1 VGLIDI
7 TNGQRDSTK
16 ETKIRDAV
24 AAGGLSGMNSTPS
37 AYRSVPVGG
46 DFTASTQPADY
57 PLSGQS
63 IVCFAGEDWWYHHP
77 HSKNHILKR
86 LARHNRVLFVNSI
99 TMGLPSI
106 SNPDFFQ
113 KIRRKLRSYLRW
125 LRKVPEGLWV
135 MTLINVPLYGSPV
148 VRMLNRLLLVLQLR
162 LVMLMLNLRDPI
174 VWVAIPTA
182 ADIVSALGGKLLV
195 YQVSDK
201 YDFNEDSALSRSVI
215 RDMDARLKQRAAVVM
230 YSGRKLYEEAE
241 IRHRYFLEQAVDY
254 ERFAN
259 LPLETP
265 PDIGTIPRPVL
276 GYIGAVDWYT
286 MDVPLIEHV
295 ARVRPDWHWVFIG
308 SKSNVVQLSAPNIH
322 FLGPKPY
329 SELPRYYRHIDVCV
343 LPWDQHNVFT
353 GYGSAIK
360 VREYL
365 ATGKPVVISPLYE
378 YLHTPGVRIYRSID
392 EFIALVADALACDTP
407 RDRQLRQDAVRAC
420 TWDVRAREVASLFRQ
435 LLDGQDVGKA
445 VLPCIGQRE
454 IRSALE

>member
-1 VGLIDI
+1 
-7 TNGQRDSTK
+7 
-16 ETKIRDAV
+16 
-24 AAGGLSGMNSTPS
+24 MNSTRFVQRTIP
-37 AYRSVPVGG
+37 AGG
-46 DFTASTQPADY
+46 AFAAERESADY

-86 LARHNRVLFVNSI
+86 LAKHNRVLFVNSI

-106 SNPDFFQ
+106 SSPEFFQ

-135 MTLINVPLYGSPV
+135 MTPINVPLYGSPV
-148 VRMLNRLLLVLQLR
+148 VRALNRLLLTLQLR
-162 LVMLMLNLRDPI
+162 LVMLILNLRDPI

-182 ADIVSALGGKLLV
+182 ADVVSLLGAKLLV

-201 YDFNEDSALSRSVI
+201 YDVNEDSALSRAII

-365 ATGKPVVISPLYE
+365 ATGKPVIISPLYE
-378 YLHTPGVRIYRSID
+378 YLNTPGVRIYRSVD
-392 EFIALVADALACDTP
+392 EFILLVAEALACDTP
-407 RDRQLRQDAVRAC
+407 RERQLRQDAVRDC
-420 TWDVRAREVASLFRQ
+420 TWDVRAREVASLFRR
-435 LLDGQDVGKA
+435 LIDVQGAPKGA
-445 VLPCIGQRE
+445 SQGTVPSQ
-454 IRSALE
+454 IRR

>member
-1 VGLIDI
+1 V
-7 TNGQRDSTK
+7 
-16 ETKIRDAV
+16 
-24 AAGGLSGMNSTPS
+24 AGGFAGSPPS
-37 AYRSVPVGG
+37 
-46 DFTASTQPADY
+46 ADY

-63 IVCFAGEDWWYHHP
+63 IVCFAGEDWWYHNP

-86 LARHNRVLFVNSI
+86 LAQHNRVLFVNSI

-106 SNPDFFQ
+106 GNPDFFQ
-113 KIRRKLRSYLRW
+113 KIKRKLRSYLRW
-125 LRKVPEGLWV
+125 LRKAPEGLWV
-135 MTLINVPLYGSPV
+135 MTPINVPLYGSSA
-148 VRMLNRLLLVLQLR
+148 VRALNRLLLALQLR
-162 LVMLMLNLRDPI
+162 LVMFILKLRHPI

-182 ADIVSALGGKLLV
+182 ADVVSLLGAKLLV

-201 YDFNEDSALSRSVI
+201 YDFNEDSALSRAVI

-241 IRHRYFLEQAVDY
+241 FRHRYFLEQAVDY

-259 LPLETP
+259 LPPETP
-265 PDIGTIPRPVL
+265 PDIAVIPRPVL
-276 GYIGAVDWYT
+276 GYVGAADLYA
-286 MDVPLIEHV
+286 MDVPLIERV
-295 ARVRPDWHWVFIG
+295 AGVRPDWHWVFIG
-308 SKSNVVQLSAPNIH
+308 SKSNAVKLSAPNIH

-353 GYGSAIK
+353 SYRSAIK

-378 YLHTPGVRIYRSID
+378 YFHTPGIRIYRSVE
-392 EFIALVADALACDTP
+392 EFMTLVTEALASDTLCE
-407 RDRQLRQDAVRAC
+407 RQSRQAAVRDC
-420 TWDVRAREVASLFRQ
+420 TWDVRAREVAGLFRR

-445 VLPCIGQRE
+445 ILSCAGQRQ
-454 IRSALE
+454 IQSALE